1 MGRLVT
7 GDTLFPINTFRHVN
21 QLTSIYAISNTHQL
35 IVKINSIHVQ
45 DPNRLILIT
54 LLSYQPAEKFIFLS
68 ILEPFNIDNHLKKE

>member
-35 IVKINSIHVQ
+35 IVKINTIHAKY
-45 DPNRLILIT
+45 PKRLILLT
-54 LLSYQPAEKFIFLS
+54 LSSYQPVEKFIFLS